1 MAFRAVRSVHCSS
14 VWSRTVRH
22 RAIAGR
28 LVVFRAIKKAP
39 EGACVCAWEVFA
51 RRLHRLAHALSYYEN
66 ECRFHGGGQ

>member
-1 MAFRAVRSVHCSS
+1 M
-14 VWSRTVRH
+14 RH

-39 EGACVCAWEVFA
+39 EGACVCAWEVLA